1 MIGISLDESIELLK
15 KKFMSLTERPFFDMS
30 EQQTQNKEAKLP
42 QGVTQNADGTY
53 TDADGNQISKSKVKQ
68 LLKQEQIAAK
78 KAAKPAPA
86 KKQPSEGAQGEKL
99 GEHEDLTDAQ
109 FYERR
114 LAQATAQLKDFRAG
128 TEGVVSPYPHYFPTD
143 HTISQ
148 FRTEYEHL
156 QPGEELTDVTVRL
169 ASRVYNTRSYG
180 KLFFL
185 DLFDGQNKIQLLCRQ
200 QSWHDSSKFAS
211 ELNKFYIG
219 DIVGAEG
226 FPCRTKNGELSIC
239 CKTLTLLT
247 PCVRQLPRKLEDTEV
262 RYRQRFLDF
271 IVNRE
276 KQEIFRARSTIIR
289 EMRKFLDERD
299 FLEVETPIMWQ
310 TAGGATAKP
319 FVTHHNALDVDL
331 WLRIAPELF
340 LKMCV
345 VGGLNRV
352 YEIGRVFRNEG
363 MDPSHNPEF
372 TTCEFYMAYAD
383 YNVLMDLTEEMLRT
397 IVQKVKG
404 SLQVNLTT
412 PSGDIVIDFGK
423 PFQRIDMITELEK
436 HVGKLPP
443 LEDTPEVA
451 AQLEKLCQEK
461 NVDVPPPK
469 TVARMLDKLVGEFVE
484 PLCVQPTFLCNHPQ
498 VMSPLAKWHR
508 SKPGQV
514 ERFELFINCL
524 EYCNAYTELNAPM
537 IQRDLFLDQLKQKN
551 QQKDDEAMDYDDTFC
566 QALEYGLPPTAGW
579 GLGIDR
585 LTMLLTNQQTIREVL
600 IFPLMKPIDTTT
612 EMPNNATPEQ
622 PPQ

>member
-1 MIGISLDESIELLK
+1 
-15 KKFMSLTERPFFDMS
+15 MS
-30 EQQTQNKEAKLP
+30 EKQQKEPALP
-42 QGVTQNADGTY
+42 QGVTRDENGVY
-53 TDADGNQISKSKVKQ
+53 RDADGNELSKSKVKQ
-68 LLKQEQIAAK
+68 LLKKESINAK
-78 KAAKPAPA
+78 KAAKPPPQQ
-86 KKQPSEGAQGEKL
+86 KKQESDQEKL
-99 GEHEDLTDAQ
+99 GEKEELTDAQ

-114 LAQATAQLKDFRAG
+114 LAQATAQLNRYRSGEPGAI
-128 TEGVVSPYPHYFPTD
+128 SPYPHYFPTD
-143 HTISQ
+143 HTLAQ
-148 FRTEYEHL
+148 FRKEYEHL
-156 QPGEELTDVTVRL
+156 QNGEELPDVTVHV

-185 DLFDGQNKIQLLCRQ
+185 DLYDGQTKLQLLCRQ
-200 QSWHDSSKFAS
+200 QSWHDSSKFVE

-239 CKTLTLLT
+239 CKNLTLLT
-247 PCVRQLPRKLEDTEV
+247 PCLRQLPKKLENCEV
-262 RYRQRFLDF
+262 RYRQRFFDL
-271 IVNRE
+271 IVNRQN
-276 KQEIFRARSTIIR
+276 QEIFRTRSTIIR
-289 EMRKFLDERD
+289 EVRKFLDERD

-319 FVTHHNALDVDL
+319 FITHHNALDIDL

-372 TTCEFYMAYAD
+372 TSCEFYMAYAD
-383 YNVLMDLTEEMLRT
+383 YNILMDLTEEMLRT

-404 SLQVNLTT
+404 SLQFTITT
-412 PSGDIVIDFGK
+412 PNGEVQLDFAK
-423 PFQRIDMITELEK
+423 PFQRLDMIEELEK
-436 HVGKLPP
+436 KVGKLPP

-451 AQLEKLCQEK
+451 AVLDNLCKTK
-461 NVDVPPPK
+461 NVDVPPPR

-484 PLCVQPTFLCNHPQ
+484 PMCIQPTFLMNHPQ

-524 EYCNAYTELNAPM
+524 EYLNAYTELNAPM
-537 IQRDLFLDQLKQKN
+537 VQRDLFLDQIKQKEQN
-551 QQKDDEAMDYDDTFC
+551 DDEAMDYDDTFC

-600 IFPLMKPIDTTT
+600 LFPLMKPQDTTT
-612 EMPNNATPEQ
+612 DASTPASTAASGQIPPAEEQ
-622 PPQ
+622 NKQ